1 LDLHGRERLVLLGAV
16 TEDGV
21 TLATDALSATGEEAV
36 TSVEADGAG
45 GGLRGGGDGGGRAT
59 LTAAGAE
66 ETLLDTLATSKD
78 AVKVVE
84 ADGALGGNK
93 ANEGDEES
101 LDLHDDGSVVLMWFW
116 W

>member
-1 LDLHGRERLVLLGAV
+1 LGFRRI
-16 TEDGV
+16 D
-21 TLATDALSATGEEAV
+21 SP
-36 TSVEADGAG
+36 
-45 GGLRGGGDGGGRAT
+45 
-59 LTAAGAE
+59 E